1 MLCFADQ
8 HKVFENWRELHPK
21 LATWYSE
28 IWKHPVLAATE
39 PEMS

>member
-1 MLCFADQ
+1 MLCFADH

-28 IWKHPVLAATE
+28 IRKHPVLVATE